1 VEGGTVNFAGIVSEE
16 ELRRRGAGWE
26 KFLASLVEEEDALRA
41 DLAPLFPARA
51 VLGTNTVL
59 FERHEPVFGEVLAA
73 GDTAGGR
80 DPFTGDGQATAIRGG
95 MLAARELARFLR
107 GEIAAAALET
117 SYRLAYAR
125 AFRARFTWDALIRK
139 ALLSETLR
147 NVLLPVAIPLIRA
160 GIARTRLGPA
170 VPPPPAPERAPST
183 EP

>member
-1 VEGGTVNFAGIVSEE
+1 VNFAGIVSED

-26 KFLASLVEEEDALRA
+26 KFLSSLVEEEAALRA
-41 DLAPLFPARA
+41 DLAPLSPARS

-59 FERHEPVFGEVLAA
+59 FERHEPAFGGILAA

-95 MLAARELARFLR
+95 MLVARELAPFLL
-107 GEIAAAALET
+107 GEVAAAGLET

-139 ALLSETLR
+139 ALLSETIR
-147 NVLLPVAIPLIRA
+147 SALLPVAIPLIRA
-160 GIARTRLGPA
+160 GIARTRLN
-170 VPPPPAPERAPST
+170 PPASPQDASEPAPSP